1 MSGGTRA
8 GLRPAAGTVAM
19 ASQRKAYAFGLATVL
34 LWSTV
39 ASAFKLTLRE
49 VDPVQLLFYSTLFS
63 TVILGLILVFQGKFR
78 AAFAGTRGDYAR
90 SMLLGALNPAVYY
103 LVLFKAYDLLPAQE
117 AQPLNYTWGITLPLL
132 SIPLLKQKMSPWEIA
147 ALVLGYAGVVVISTH
162 GDLAALE
169 FSNPLGVALA
179 LGSAFLWATYWIFN
193 TRDKRDP
200 VVCLFLGFLFGLPL
214 TLLFCAVFSR
224 LHVAS
229 WKGLLGALYV
239 GCFEMSVTFVLWLV
253 ALRSSVNTA
262 KVSMLIFISPFF
274 SLVLIHF
281 LLGEDILPST
291 IVGLLFIVA
300 GLLIQARASRAS

>member
-1 MSGGTRA
+1 MS
-8 GLRPAAGTVAM
+8 
-19 ASQRKAYAFGLATVL
+19 SQKKAYAFGLATVL

-39 ASAFKLTLRE
+39 ASAFKLTLRVVE
-49 VDPVQLLFYSTLFS
+49 PVQLLFYSTLFS
-63 TVILGLILVFQGKFR
+63 TVILGLILVFQGKSR
-78 AAFAGTRGDYAR
+78 AALAGTRGDYGR
-90 SMLLGALNPAVYY
+90 SMLLGTLNPALYY
-103 LVLFKAYDLLPAQE
+103 LILFKAYDLLPAQE
-117 AQPLNYTWGITLPLL
+117 AQPLNFTWGLALPLL
-132 SIPLLKQKMSPWEIA
+132 SIPLLKQKMSRWEIA

-179 LGSAFLWATYWIFN
+179 LGSAFLWAAYWIFN

-214 TLLFCAVFSR
+214 TFLFCVALSH

-253 ALRSSVNTA
+253 ALRSSANTA

-281 LLGEDILPST
+281 LLGEDIFPST
-291 IVGLLFIVA
+291 IAGLLFIVA
-300 GLLIQARASRAS
+300 GLLIQARASRVS